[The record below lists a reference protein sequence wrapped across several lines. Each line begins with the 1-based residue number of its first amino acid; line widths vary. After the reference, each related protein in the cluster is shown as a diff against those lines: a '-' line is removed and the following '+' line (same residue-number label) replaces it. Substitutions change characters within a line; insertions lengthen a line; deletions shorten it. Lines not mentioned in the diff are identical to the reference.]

1 LFCIDEISK
10 KKERKC
16 CSVQVKLIIADI
28 FYLSPCVILTP
39 KPREGQME
47 QKYSKLP
54 SLGVNPAL
62 AKIVRVWES

>member
-1 LFCIDEISK
+1 M
-10 KKERKC
+10 
-16 CSVQVKLIIADI
+16 QVKLIIADI
-28 FYLSPCVILTP
+28 FNLSPCVILTP